1 MPSTSRQT
9 VLGRAA
15 LAWHSVN
22 HTSVSHGFVAAGI
35 ANALDGTEDDQLSAE
50 VRDFWTELEM
60 PRRREELR
68 AQIQQE

>member
-1 MPSTSRQT
+1 MEDAAAQLRWEGKMPSTSRQT

-22 HTSVSHGFVAAGI
+22 HASVSRGFVAAGI

-50 VRDFWTELEM
+50 
-60 PRRREELR
+60 
-68 AQIQQE
+68 